1 MDSSNTPPNSN
12 ENLVTDINSKKMSPS
27 EIQRRAFVEIAKKK
41 DQIQAEALNK
51 KMQEQKLNDQ
61 TSTNNVS
68 MPSWGQMAKN
78 LGQSIIKNTQ
88 SVVAGNALK
97 ISSEEAESRLAV
109 CRGCEFFNK
118 EQERCGKCGCKMAV
132 KTYLKAEKCP
142 VGKW

>member
-1 MDSSNTPPNSN
+1 MDSSSTPPNFN
-12 ENLVTDINSKKMSPS
+12 KNLVTDTNSKEMSPS
-27 EIQRRAFVEIAKKK
+27 EIQRRAFAEFAKKR

-51 KMQEQKLNDQ
+51 KMQEQKLNEQ
-61 TSTNNVS
+61 TPSNNVS

-78 LGQSIIKNTQ
+78 LGQSIIKNAQ
-88 SVVAGNALK
+88 SVASGNALK
-97 ISSEEAESRLAV
+97 ISSEEAESRLTV